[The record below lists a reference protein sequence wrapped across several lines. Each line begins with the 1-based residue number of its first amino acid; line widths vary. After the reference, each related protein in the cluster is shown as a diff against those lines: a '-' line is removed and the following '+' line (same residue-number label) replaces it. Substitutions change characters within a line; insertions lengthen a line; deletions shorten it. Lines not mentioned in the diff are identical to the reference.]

1 NNLEPSAYLKTVF
14 TLLPQAET
22 VEDIEA
28 LLPWNI
34 NKVVG

>member
-1 NNLEPSAYLKTVF
+1 
-14 TLLPQAET
+14 LPYAES

-34 NKVVG
+34 KKTEPAK